1 MKTIDKEKLI
11 SLSSKIL
18 DVFFFLQ
25 KRNIKEVSLWN
36 DLVSAA
42 VLMVALVMRALC
54 NA

>member
-36 DLVSAA
+36 NHVLAA
-42 VLMVALVMRALC
+42 VLMVALVVGDLC